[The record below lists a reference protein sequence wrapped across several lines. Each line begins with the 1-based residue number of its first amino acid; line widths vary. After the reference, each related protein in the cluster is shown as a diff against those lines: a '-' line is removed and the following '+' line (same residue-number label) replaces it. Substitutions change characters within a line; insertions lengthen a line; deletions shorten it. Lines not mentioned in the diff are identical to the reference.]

1 MTPRGL
7 LNDRCR
13 RGLLMLLDVR
23 VCAVASRREC
33 RVRWLLEMIVVSVLL
48 MLMLMLLLL
57 LELVSLRGDGS
68 AGPLPL
74 GGDDR
79 E

>member
-13 RGLLMLLDVR
+13 RDLFMLLDVG

-33 RVRWLLEMIVVSVLL
+33 RVRWLLEMIVVRVLL
-48 MLMLMLLLL
+48 MLVLLLL
-57 LELVSLRGDGS
+57 LEVVSLRGDGS

-79 E
+79 K